1 MGHHLVETDVL
12 DSIKSTQL
20 LSLQLRKNICEIP
33 GFADVWWIFSMGD
46 PPLVESLGNRNI
58 WLVVWNIL
66 NFPFHIWENPSHW
79 LSYCSRLFFNHQP
92 DMHTFFYLRGFLDRI
107 SPPKNEMIWG
117 LRNDRESNSG
127 TMFKR
132 WSSRRCLCGRSDG
145 SERPW
150 EFGKK
155 WRFDRQFMVVKQIK
169 KLIHGNIWEIWWV
182 YPLVI
187 QEFGTEHVHV

>member
-12 DSIKSTQL
+12 DSINSTQL

-79 LSYCSRLFFNHQP
+79 LSYCSRWFFNHQP
-92 DMHTFFYLRGFLDRI
+92 DMHTFF
-107 SPPKNEMIWG
+107 SIWG
-117 LRNDRESNSG
+117 DSWIAYPPQKMRWFGACERSREQLRDDVQEVVFTPLSLRQE
-127 TMFKR
+127 
-132 WSSRRCLCGRSDG
+132 RR
-145 SERPW
+145 
-150 EFGKK
+150 FGATLGIWKK
-155 WRFDRQFMVVKQIK
+155 VK
-169 KLIHGNIWEIWWV
+169 IW
-182 YPLVI
+182 
-187 QEFGTEHVHV
+187 

>member
-12 DSIKSTQL
+12 DSINSTQL

-79 LSYCSRLFFNHQP
+79 LSYCSRWFFNHQP
-92 DMHTFFYLRGFLDRI
+92 DMHTFFLFEGI
-107 SPPKNEMIWG
+107 PGSHIPPKKWDDLGLAKRSREQLRDDVQEVVFTPLSLRQERRFGATLGIW
-117 LRNDRESNSG
+117 
-127 TMFKR
+127 
-132 WSSRRCLCGRSDG
+132 
-145 SERPW
+145 
-150 EFGKK
+150 KK
-155 WRFDRQFMVVKQIK
+155 VK
-169 KLIHGNIWEIWWV
+169 IW
-182 YPLVI
+182 
-187 QEFGTEHVHV
+187 

>member
-12 DSIKSTQL
+12 DSINSTQL

-79 LSYCSRLFFNHQP
+79 LSYCSRWFFNHQP
-92 DMHTFFYLRGFLDRI
+92 DMHTFFFYLRGFLDRI
-107 SPPKNEMIWG
+107 SPQKMRWFGACETIARATQGRCSRGG
-117 LRNDRESNSG
+117 LHAVVFAAG
-127 TMFKR
+127 ATV
-132 WSSRRCLCGRSDG
+132 RSDLG
-145 SERPW
+145 NLEKSE
-150 EFGKK
+150 
-155 WRFDRQFMVVKQIK
+155 D
-169 KLIHGNIWEIWWV
+169 LIGNSWWWNRSKS
-182 YPLVI
+182 
-187 QEFGTEHVHV
+187 